1 MYILLLVILNSSGS
15 SVTTTSIKFNSETN
29 CLMAINEI
37 LKLEDRN
44 KLRVQARCL
53 KEWVIYWTPKF
64 LISLP
69 A

>member
-53 KEWVIYWTPKF
+53 KE
-64 LISLP
+64 
-69 A
+69 